1 MTSASRMTQRSGV
14 HSSMRKASHQS
25 GYAVGLSRRISQA
38 SVKSRVFKEKLER
51 RERLSS
57 RSSIDPDFK
66 EEDLDKEAK
75 IQFSSCMLYMLLF
88 LMMLLNFSNY
98 YVFDFPQLFESE
110 LLSKFDI
117 NALQVSY
124 LYAIYSIPNFVFAPL
139 ISIVLNY
146 TGLGLGSLILQFLV
160 FTSSLM
166 MYFAV
171 KSNSFVLLL
180 LARAVFGIGGES
192 LIVAQASM
200 AERWF
205 TGKFLSLAI
214 GLNNVFALIGG
225 AMAAWLGPE
234 I

>member
-1 MTSASRMTQRSGV
+1 
-14 HSSMRKASHQS
+14 
-25 GYAVGLSRRISQA
+25 
-38 SVKSRVFKEKLER
+38 
-51 RERLSS
+51 
-57 RSSIDPDFK
+57 
-66 EEDLDKEAK
+66 
-75 IQFSSCMLYMLLF
+75 
-88 LMMLLNFSNY
+88 
-98 YVFDFPQLFESE
+98 
-110 LLSKFDI
+110 
-117 NALQVSY
+117 
-124 LYAIYSIPNFVFAPL
+124 
-139 ISIVLNY
+139 
-146 TGLGLGSLILQFLV
+146 
-160 FTSSLM
+160 M

-171 KSNSFVLLL
+171 KLNSFVLLL